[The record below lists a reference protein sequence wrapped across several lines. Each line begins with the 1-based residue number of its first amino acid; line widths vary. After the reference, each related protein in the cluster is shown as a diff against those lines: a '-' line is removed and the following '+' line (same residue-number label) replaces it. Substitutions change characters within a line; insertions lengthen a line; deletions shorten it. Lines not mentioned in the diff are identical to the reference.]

1 MPERDIMTVRE
12 AAEYL
17 GMKPPTL
24 YKYIK
29 KGVIPAFKIGSLW
42 RLKKSTLD
50 EWIAK
55 KLEEAQENAVDDRRQ
70 RWLF

>member
-1 MPERDIMTVRE
+1 MSERDIMTVRE

-24 YKYIK
+24 YKYIRR
-29 KGVIPAFKIGSLW
+29 GILPAFKIGSLW

-50 EWIAK
+50 AWIAR
-55 KLEEAQENAVDDRRQ
+55 KLEEAEDTAHDDRRQ
-70 RWLF
+70 PRLF